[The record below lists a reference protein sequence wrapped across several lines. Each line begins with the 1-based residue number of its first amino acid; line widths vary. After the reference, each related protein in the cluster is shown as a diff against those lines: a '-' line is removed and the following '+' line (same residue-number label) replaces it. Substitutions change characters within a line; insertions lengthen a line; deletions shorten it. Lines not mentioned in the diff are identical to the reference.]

1 MEEEALEEAA
11 DEDEADDL
19 DNLEPPLLDMSWAQ
33 DQDKLQDI
41 GNMNNFPHSH
51 SLQIYIH
58 SYIQYIYQLYT

>member
-41 GNMNNFPHSH
+41 GNMNSPH
-51 SLQIYIH
+51 SLQSYIH

>member
-41 GNMNNFPHSH
+41 GNMNNSSH
-51 SLQIYIH
+51 SLAYIA
-58 SYIQYIYQLYT
+58 T

>member
-41 GNMNNFPHSH
+41 GNMNNSPH
-51 SLQIYIH
+51 SLQSYIH